1 MIPEGW
7 RKKNWEDFKKQNPKD
22 YLKKLHSGNINYD
35 NTAKLLG
42 VPLRGNETFTEL
54 LQIERNKMAQQ
65 NEEHFETID
74 KNKAKSYEDQ
84 KQMRQELIEWVKTCD
99 KLHMGELYSEMRRM
113 KRSWND

>member
-1 MIPEGW
+1 MV
-7 RKKNWEDFKKQNPKD
+7 K
-22 YLKKLHSGNINYD
+22 INYD

-54 LQIERNKMAQQ
+54 LQIERNKMAEQ

-84 KQMRQELIEWVKTCD
+84 KEMRAELIEWVKTCD
-99 KLHMGELYSEMRRM
+99 KFHMGELYSEMKRM
-113 KRSWND
+113 KRSWEDK

>member
-42 VPLRGNETFTEL
+42 VSLRGNETFTEL

-84 KQMRQELIEWVKTCD
+84 KQMIQELIEWVKTCD